1 MMTGFEISNQSS
13 LVVGID
19 MVAAEDNYISMEY
32 YETHMQMLN
41 FLSEIY
47 DDVNITLHAGE
58 LSTALYKITASN
70 MTDHIKLAINT
81 GNAQRIGHGVDITYE
96 INTWPDL
103 YQNMSRN
110 MITVEVPLT
119 SNRIIL
125 KVEGQD
131 HPIIN
136 YTKYGVPVSL
146 ATDDPGILNTNMTNE
161 YSIAASNYTSLN
173 YSDFK
178 KIARNSL
185 EFSFLSGMSLWESPD
200 YSSFVSEC
208 KGIEV
213 GFVDLTSTCAKFLE
227 NNNKANLQWKFE
239 SKLKEF
245 EDNLPN

>member
-1 MMTGFEISNQSS
+1 MTGFEISNQSS

-19 MVAAEDNYISMEY
+19 MVAAEDNHISMKY

-58 LSTALYKITASN
+58 LSIALSNVTASN

-96 INTWPDL
+96 INSWPDL
-103 YQNMSRN
+103 YQNMSDN

-136 YTKYGVPVSL
+136 YTKYGVPVTL
-146 ATDDPGILNTNMTNE
+146 ATDDPGVLNTNMTNE

-185 EFSFLSGMSLWESPD
+185 EFSFLSGMSLWENPD
-200 YSSFVSEC
+200 YSNFVSEC
-208 KGIEV
+208 KGTEV
-213 GFVDLTSTCAKFLE
+213 GFVDINSTCAKFLE
-227 NNNKANLQWKFE
+227 NNKKANLQWEFE
-239 SKLKEF
+239 TKLKEF